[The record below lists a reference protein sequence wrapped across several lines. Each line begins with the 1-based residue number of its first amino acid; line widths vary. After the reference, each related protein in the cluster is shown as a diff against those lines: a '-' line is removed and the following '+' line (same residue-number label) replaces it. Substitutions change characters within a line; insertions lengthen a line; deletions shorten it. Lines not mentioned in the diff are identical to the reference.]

1 MLENKAKAM
10 VSALPFNGCILSKTL
25 KRSELATTS
34 MQAPFY
40 RETVGKQLISDQN
53 WVGRQ
58 RQSCNLAQLFVI
70 LQRDQIPIRGCANLT
85 ATFENFNG
93 ASVTARQMQSSPSR
107 THGWCS
113 MLPCIS

>member
-40 RETVGKQLISDQN
+40 REKVGKQIISD
-53 WVGRQ
+53 
-58 RQSCNLAQLFVI
+58 
-70 LQRDQIPIRGCANLT
+70 
-85 ATFENFNG
+85 
-93 ASVTARQMQSSPSR
+93 
-107 THGWCS
+107 
-113 MLPCIS
+113 